1 MLLKLCSFRYGENT
15 QTSPDLCRIINQ
27 ANFQFV
33 FHIQCYKGSFN
44 NQLFIFRRLSGF
56 LSSGKLAI
64 GGKTDAN
71 EKFIEPTIL
80 MDVLPTD
87 PVMQEEIFGPILPII
102 PIENAF
108 EAINFINSRYLWI
121 KNACA
126 FVADPI
132 ICCGFVVHP

>member
-1 MLLKLCSFRYGENT
+1 MLNISFTNY
-15 QTSPDLCRIINQ
+15 
-27 ANFQFV
+27 
-33 FHIQCYKGSFN
+33 
-44 NQLFIFRRLSGF
+44 LFTFRRLSGF
-56 LSSGKLAI
+56 LNSGKLAI

-121 KNACA
+121 KNASA
-126 FVADPI
+126 FVVD
-132 ICCGFVVHP
+132 F